1 MSSHAISIG
10 LVSRDPSI
18 AEHLNRAIGGD
29 PNYRVESLTGTL
41 AGLNGTAQR
50 MADAHDLI
58 IFRTSEDRAEDLPAI
73 AELRERAGPGKAILA
88 LTDDSVSL
96 AEARALER
104 AGIDSVMPV
113 PESAA
118 ELRRRVED
126 LTRQLARASQ
136 LPVLYAAER
145 RLGRV
150 IAVCPARGGIGASTL
165 AVNLA
170 EQLSQ
175 PRGRFRRKR
184 ADRVALVDLDLQYG
198 AVASLLDIAPNEL
211 LYLLAE
217 DGDIPDAGMLERAVH
232 PVSDSFA
239 VIAAP
244 ERIAPVDAVSAR
256 QVGAMIDALRVEYDY
271 VVLDLPRAVASWSEA
286 VANRADRMLFVTD
299 MTPPSV
305 VRCRRLIDLF
315 VSERVDLPYEVIVSQ
330 ETKPLL
336 GARAH
341 AAASEALERPLKHWM
356 PPDPKAARAAADRGV
371 PLSRLGRKSHLG
383 KAVAG
388 LAASLAAEFA
398 QHATQRP
405 EPK

>member
-1 MSSHAISIG
+1 MSDHAISIG
-10 LVSRDPSI
+10 LVSRDPAI
-18 AEHLNRAIGGD
+18 AEHLSRAIGGD
-29 PNYRVESLTGTL
+29 PNYRVESLSGTL
-41 AGLNGTAQR
+41 SGLNGTAQR

-58 IFRTSEDRAEDLPAI
+58 IFRTSEDRDEDLPAI
-73 AELRERAGPGKAILA
+73 AELRERAGRDKVILA

-96 AEARALER
+96 AEARQLER

-126 LTRQLARASQ
+126 LTRQIARANQ

-145 RLGRV
+145 RLGHV
-150 IAVCPARGGIGASTL
+150 LAVCPARGGIGASTL

-170 EQLSQ
+170 EQLSR
-175 PRGRFRRKR
+175 PRGRFRRKKTET
-184 ADRVALVDLDLQYG
+184 VALVDLDLQYG
-198 AVASLLDIAPNEL
+198 AVGSLLDLAPNEL

-232 PVSDSFA
+232 QVSDSFA
-239 VIAAP
+239 VITAP
-244 ERIAPVDAVSAR
+244 GRIAPVDAISAR

-271 VVLDLPRAVASWSEA
+271 VVVDLPRAIASWSEA
-286 VANRADRMLFVTD
+286 VANRADKMLFVTD

-315 VSERVDLPYEVIVSQ
+315 TAERLDLPYDVIVSQ
-330 ETKPLL
+330 ETRPLL
-336 GARAH
+336 GAKAH
-341 AAASEALERPLKHWM
+341 QAAAEALERPLKHWL

-371 PLSRLGRKSHLG
+371 PLSDLGRKSYLG

-388 LAASLAAEFA
+388 LAESLTTEFA
-398 QHATQRP
+398 QRASQRP
-405 EPK
+405 EPQ

>member
-1 MSSHAISIG
+1 MTDHAISIG
-10 LVSRDPSI
+10 LISSDPGI
-18 AEHLNRAIGGD
+18 AEHLKRAIGGD
-29 PNYRVESLTGTL
+29 PAFRVEALDGTL
-41 AGLNGTAQR
+41 TALNGTAQR
-50 MADAHDLI
+50 MAEVHDLI

-73 AELRERAGPGKAILA
+73 AALRERAGSGRKILA

-113 PESAA
+113 PESSA

-126 LTRQLARASQ
+126 LTRQLGKAHQ

-170 EQLSQ
+170 DQLSQ
-175 PRGRFRRKR
+175 TRGRFRRRR
-184 ADRVALVDLDLQYG
+184 ASRVALVDLDLQYG
-198 AVASLLDIAPNEL
+198 AVASLLDIAANEL
-211 LYLLAE
+211 LYLMAE
-217 DGDIPDAGMLERAVH
+217 DGEIPDAGMLERAVH
-232 PVSDSFA
+232 PVSDTLA

-244 ERIAPVDAVSAR
+244 ERIAPVDAISAR
-256 QVGAMIDALRVEYDY
+256 QVGALIDALRVEYDY
-271 VVLDLPRAVASWSEA
+271 VVVDLPRAVASWSEA

-299 MTPPSV
+299 MTPPAV

-315 VSERVDLPYEVIVSQ
+315 VSERVDLPYDVVVSQ

-341 AAASEALERPLKHWM
+341 AAAAEALDRPLRHWL
-356 PPDPKAARAAADRGV
+356 PPDPRGARAAADRGV
-371 PLSRLGRKSHLG
+371 PLSRLGRRSTLG
-383 KAVAG
+383 KAVSA
-388 LAASLAAEFA
+388 LAASLASDLS
-398 QHATQRP
+398 QRAAPGP
-405 EPK
+405 ETL

>member
-1 MSSHAISIG
+1 MSDHAISIG
-10 LVSRDPSI
+10 LVSRDPAI

-29 PNYRVESLTGTL
+29 PGYRVESLSGTL
-41 AGLNGTAQR
+41 SGLNGTAQR

-58 IFRTSEDRAEDLPAI
+58 IFRTSEDRDEDLPAI
-73 AELRERAGPGKAILA
+73 AELRERAGRDKVILA

-96 AEARALER
+96 AEARQLER

-126 LTRQLARASQ
+126 LTRQLAKASQ

-145 RLGRV
+145 RLGHV
-150 IAVCPARGGIGASTL
+150 TAVCPARGGIGASTL

-170 EQLSQ
+170 EQLSR

-184 ADRVALVDLDLQYG
+184 TETVALVDLDLQYG
-198 AVASLLDIAPNEL
+198 AVASLLDLASNEL

-232 PVSDSFA
+232 SVTDSFA
-239 VIAAP
+239 VITAP
-244 ERIAPVDAVSAR
+244 ERIAPVDAISAR
-256 QVGAMIDALRVEYDY
+256 QVGAMIDALRVEYDH
-271 VVLDLPRAVASWSEA
+271 VVIDLPRAIASWSEA
-286 VANRADRMLFVTD
+286 VANRADKMLFVTD
-299 MTPPSV
+299 MTPPAV

-315 VSERVDLPYEVIVSQ
+315 TAERLDLPYDVVVAQ
-330 ETKPLL
+330 ETKPIL
-336 GARAH
+336 GARTH
-341 AAASEALERPLKHWM
+341 AAAAEALDRPLKHWL

-371 PLSRLGRKSHLG
+371 PLSGLGRKSHLA
-383 KAVAG
+383 KAIGG
-388 LAASLAAEFA
+388 LAESLTAEFA
-398 QHATQRP
+398 QRATQRP
-405 EPK
+405 EAQ